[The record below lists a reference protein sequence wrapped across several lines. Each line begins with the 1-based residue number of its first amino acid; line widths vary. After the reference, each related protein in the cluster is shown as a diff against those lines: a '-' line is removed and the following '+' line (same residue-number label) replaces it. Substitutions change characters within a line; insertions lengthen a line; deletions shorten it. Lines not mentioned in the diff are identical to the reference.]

1 MTLQTSAR
9 HFATLVPYDRREN
22 FLPTLFGLRHL
33 IIAENAV
40 YHFMERLSP
49 YDYGGGFWDF
59 SSSGA
64 GLCSSRLR
72 PASACG
78 SKAGS
83 PSSVARSP
91 RRPRAS
97 SRPCSSC
104 RTSPSNTNP
113 IISPKAIIASMT
125 IWTDIPKHRRSIRQ
139 SIEGHRASRLP
150 AGRFFMPATAAI
162 RER

>member
-59 SSSGA
+59 FELRGRPLFLAPTSRKRMRIESGITEFRGEVSAEAA
-64 GLCSSRLR
+64 G
-72 PASACG
+72 
-78 SKAGS
+78 
-83 PSSVARSP
+83 
-91 RRPRAS
+91 
-97 SRPCSSC
+97 
-104 RTSPSNTNP
+104 
-113 IISPKAIIASMT
+113 IIAT
-125 IWTDIPKHRRSIRQ
+125 
-139 SIEGHRASRLP
+139 
-150 AGRFFMPATAAI
+150 TAASLVI
-162 RER
+162 FHDKLSAAGGVGIVLLVIGVVLVNL